1 MAVHGFVFLGT
12 TIGMPIAG
20 WICDVAGPRAG
31 MATAAV
37 SALAVAAP
45 LPGLRQVPISDVALD
60 TQPPP

>member
-1 MAVHGFVFLGT
+1 
-12 TIGMPIAG
+12 
-20 WICDVAGPRAG
+20 

-37 SALAVAAP
+37 SALAVALVVAAP